1 MDSSQQKLSEL
12 KHALRDIHD
21 LRMAAAVLEWD
32 QSTYMPAA
40 GADAR
45 GRQIALLGK
54 LAHERLVSDEMRALF
69 ESLSPLADDDSL
81 DGALYRRARHAWQS
95 SSRVPADLVGEIQEH
110 TAKTYVAWTKAKPAN
125 DFAAIRPYLEKNV
138 ELSRR
143 WADCFPD
150 ADHVL
155 DPFVDKLDPGMTTAS
170 IRALFDDLRRELVPI
185 VDAICSKPPHDRACL
200 EQAFDPDLQ
209 LKFGESVIRQLGYD
223 FERGRQ
229 DLTHHPF
236 MIRFAAND
244 IRITTRINPNDLEPA
259 LLGTVHEA
267 GHAMYE
273 QNIDAAFDGTPLGEG
288 TSIGVH
294 ESQSRLWENL
304 VARSKPFWVCFY
316 PELQRT
322 FPKQLA
328 HVSLDE
334 LYRAVNA
341 VSRSLIRTE
350 ADEVTYNLHVM
361 LRFELEAQ
369 LLEGEL
375 AVKDLP
381 DAWNARMEQDLGVTP
396 PDDTR
401 GCMQDVHWY
410 CMSIGGAFQGY
421 TLGNVMAAQFFEAA
435 RAALPE
441 LDDHIMRGQLRPLRR
456 WLADNIHAHGAR
468 YLPDELIERATGKP
482 LSIDP
487 FVRHLKRKYGELYDI
502 AF

>member
-1 MDSSQQKLSEL
+1 MSATLSEL
-12 KHALRDIHD
+12 KQELQAIHD
-21 LRMAAAVLEWD
+21 LKMAAAVLEWD
-32 QSTYMPAA
+32 QSTYMPSA

-54 LAHERLVSDEMRALF
+54 LAHERLVSPKMTDLF
-69 ESLSPLADDDSL
+69 SGLSKLADEDSI
-81 DGALYRRARHAWQS
+81 DGALYRRARRVWES
-95 SSRVPADLVGEIQEH
+95 SSRVPAELVAEIQEH

-125 DFAAIRPYLEKNV
+125 DFKGIQPYLEKNV
-138 ELSRR
+138 ELSRK
-143 WADCFPD
+143 WADCFTGI
-150 ADHVL
+150 DHVL
-155 DPFVDKLDPGMTTAS
+155 DPFIDKLDPGMTTAS
-170 IRALFDDLRRELVPI
+170 IRALFGELRAALVPI
-185 VDAICSKPPHDRACL
+185 VEAILSKPAHGRACL
-200 EQAFDPDLQ
+200 QQPYDTQKQ

-244 IRITTRINPNDLEPA
+244 IRITTRVNPNDLEPA

-273 QNIDAAFDGTPLGEG
+273 QHIDTTFDGTPLGEG

-316 PELQRT
+316 PELQQT
-322 FPKQLA
+322 FPEQLGN
-328 HVSLDE
+328 VSLDE
-334 LYRAVNA
+334 LYRAVND

-350 ADEVTYNLHVM
+350 SDEVTYNLHVM

-369 LLEGEL
+369 LLEGTL
-375 AVKDLP
+375 PVSDLP
-381 DAWNARMEQDLGVTP
+381 DAWNERMKSDLGVTP
-396 PDDTR
+396 PNDTR

-410 CMSIGGAFQGY
+410 CMSVGGTFQGY
-421 TLGNVMAAQFFEAA
+421 TLGNLMAAQFFEAA
-435 RAALPE
+435 RESLPT
-441 LDDHIMRGQLRPLRR
+441 LDDQIMQGEFAPLRA
-456 WLADNIHAHGAR
+456 WLAENVHKHGAR
-468 YLPDELIERATGKP
+468 YLPDDLIQRATGKP
-482 LSIDP
+482 LGIEP

>member
-1 MDSSQQKLSEL
+1 MSATLSEL
-12 KHALRDIHD
+12 KSELQAIHD

-40 GADAR
+40 AADAR

-54 LAHERLVSDEMRALF
+54 LAHERLVAPKMNELF
-69 ESLSPLADDDSL
+69 SGLAKLADEDSI
-81 DGALYRRARHAWQS
+81 DGALYRRARRMWES
-95 SSRVPADLVGEIQEH
+95 SARVPADLVSEIQEH

-125 DFAAIRPYLEKNV
+125 DFAAVRPYLEKNV

-143 WADCFPD
+143 WSDCFEGI
-150 ADHVL
+150 DHVL
-155 DPFVDKLDPGMTTAS
+155 DPFIDKLDPGMTTAS
-170 IRALFDDLRRELVPI
+170 IRALFTELRTELVPI
-185 VDAICSKPPHDRACL
+185 VDAILAKPRHGRACL
-200 EQAFDPDLQ
+200 EQAYDTQAQ
-209 LKFGESVIRQLGYD
+209 LKFGESVIRKLGYD

-244 IRITTRINPNDLEPA
+244 IRITTRVNPNDIENA

-273 QNIDAAFDGTPLGEG
+273 QHIDAAFDGTPLGEG

-304 VARSKPFWVCFY
+304 VARSKPFWVCFF
-316 PELQRT
+316 PELQKA
-322 FPKQLA
+322 FPKQLGD
-328 HVSLDE
+328 VTLDE
-334 LYRAVNA
+334 LYRAIND

-350 ADEVTYNLHVM
+350 SDEVTYNLHVM

-369 LLEGEL
+369 LLEGKL
-375 AVKDLP
+375 AVADLP
-381 DAWNARMEQDLGVTP
+381 DAWNARMESDLGVRP
-396 PDDTR
+396 PDDAR
-401 GCMQDVHWY
+401 GCLQDVHWY

-421 TLGNVMAAQFFEAA
+421 TLGNLMAAQFFEAA
-435 RAALPE
+435 RSALPD
-441 LDDHIMRGQLRPLRR
+441 LDDQIIRGEFAPLRG
-456 WLADNIHAHGAR
+456 WLADNVHSHGAR

-482 LSIDP
+482 LGIEP